1 MSQLVTSTE
10 LKAILGIT
18 DSYDNDRITTACD
31 AATQMIQAECDR
43 QFFLDTNA
51 SARVFVRQTW
61 QTVEVDDIGTTSGLI
76 VKTDDDADGV
86 FETTWAAGD
95 YQLEPLNG
103 QLAGQTWPYTR
114 IRAVEAREFPAD
126 YGRALVQ
133 ITARWGWPTVP
144 PAVKQAAQIQAT
156 ALFKAAD
163 APLGIAGFGDIGVM
177 RLRQAMHPV
186 ALALLAPYRRD
197 PVLVA

>member
-1 MSQLVTSTE
+1 MARLVTPEE
-10 LKAILGIT
+10 LKAILGIS
-18 DSYDNDRITTACD
+18 DSVDNDRIATACD
-31 AATQMIQAECDR
+31 AATQAIQAACDR

-51 SARVFVRQTW
+51 TPRVYVRQSVL
-61 QTVEVDDIGTTSGLI
+61 TVEVDDIGSTNGL
-76 VKTDDDADGV
+76 VVATDEDEDGV
-86 FETTWAAGD
+86 FENVWPATD

-103 QLAGQTWPYTR
+103 RYSGQVWPYTR
-114 IRAVEAREFPAD
+114 IRAIEAREFPVD

-133 ITARWGWPTVP
+133 VTARWGWPTVP

-156 ALFKAAD
+156 TLFKAAD

-177 RLRQAMHPV
+177 RLRQALHPV
-186 ALALLAPYRRD
+186 AAQLIGPYRLD